1 MNKCLISKLYHSILV
16 DYLVPLL
23 DQYCFLGVCYDNF
36 GEK

>member
-1 MNKCLISKLYHSILV
+1 MKKHLISKLYHSIFV

-23 DQYCFLGVCYDNF
+23 DQYYFLGVCYDNF